1 MVPHMK
7 EDSGSNPGGGF
18 IFFVFWNVH
27 ASRQNKYNLK
37 KKKREKFYTNIG
49 FDQKIMF
56 KVIKIQLIILISNK
70 HYYSNAGTQ

>member
-1 MVPHMK
+1 MK

-37 KKKREKFYTNIG
+37 KKKKGE
-49 FDQKIMF
+49 
-56 KVIKIQLIILISNK
+56 ILHKYRIRPKN
-70 HYYSNAGTQ
+70 NV